1 MVFKSTFDCG
11 ASITEGGGV
20 WRSGEGGAGTERRAG
35 EEGRRHG
42 KNCDVSITATRADG
56 LNSKAVGKKMPRLL
70 QPWS

>member
-1 MVFKSTFDCG
+1 M
-11 ASITEGGGV
+11 EERGG
-20 WRSGEGGAGTERRAG
+20 RSGDGEEGR

-42 KNCDVSITATRADG
+42 QNCDVSITATRADG